1 MKIELTFSITEL
13 SNLTGKT
20 RPTLYK
26 YIKSYEEDQ
35 FDDVPYSFIKLFEL
49 MNKPGVRRKEI
60 TEYCELNFQTVD
72 SDMKVNEIISL
83 IKNNKD
89 KVDLDNLKRI
99 VEEEINKWVNMN

>member
-26 YIKSYEEDQ
+26 YIKAYENNS
-35 FDDVPYSFIKLFEL
+35 FDDIPYSFIKLFDL
-49 MNKPGVRRKEI
+49 MSKPGVKRNEI
-60 TEYCELNFQTVD
+60 TEYCQSNFQSVD
-72 SDMKVNEIISL
+72 SDIKVNDIISL

-89 KVDLDNLKRI
+89 KIDLDNLKKAI
-99 VEEEINKWVNMN
+99 EEEINK

>member
-26 YIKSYEEDQ
+26 YIKAYEDGKY
-35 FDDVPYSFIKLFEL
+35 DDLPFSFIKLFDL
-49 MNKPGVRRKEI
+49 MSQPGTKRKDI
-60 TEYCELNFQTVD
+60 TEYCESNFQTVD
-72 SDMKVNEIISL
+72 SDMKVNEIVNL

-89 KVDLDNLKRI
+89 KIDLDNLKRVI
-99 VEEEINKWVNMN
+99 EEELNK